1 MHAASLNSRRGIA
14 ALLAVAGLSLM
25 GGCGLFSEPGL
36 VVHVVGEE
44 GSRDIAVVQT
54 DGSEVRTAL
63 AAGGDD
69 FGPVWSP
76 NRQSIAYLSDRDGNV
91 ELYVVR
97 ADGGVVTRATDTGV
111 PESQPTWSPE
121 GDRLAYTSPDADGKP
136 QIYWLRLS
144 DLIPHRLQFRSES
157 EVDPAWSPK
166 GVWIAFASLDAD
178 GNSLGL
184 SLRNPDGVDELRI
197 SESRDRSPTWSPD
210 GKKLA
215 FVRSTV
221 IAGSEQE
228 GTEEIDQEI
237 YVLDV
242 DERGPVGQARK
253 LTDHPGQDFAP
264 RWSPD
269 GKRIVFLS
277 DRHESL
283 DILTV
288 SDRGEDLR
296 ELTRNDIPEVAVRWG
311 SDGRIVFESQP
322 AGRSVLFIMNA
333 DGTQQQL
340 IAGVLPR
347 SQPDW

>member
-1 MHAASLNSRRGIA
+1 MHARSLHSRRGVA
-14 ALLAVAGLSLM
+14 ALLAVAGAALA

-36 VVHVVGEE
+36 IVHAVGEE
-44 GSRDIAVVQT
+44 GARDIAVVQT
-54 DGSEVRTAL
+54 DGTEVPTSL
-63 AAGGDD
+63 ANEGGDD

-76 NRQSIAYLSDRDGNV
+76 NRQSIAFLSDRDGNV

-97 ADGGVVTRATDTGV
+97 ADGGNPLRATNTGV
-111 PESQPTWSPE
+111 AESQPTWSPE
-121 GDRLAYTSPDADGKP
+121 SDRLAYTSPDADGKP

-157 EVDPAWSPK
+157 EADPAWSPT
-166 GVWIAFASLDAD
+166 GTWIAFASLDAD

-197 SESRDRSPTWSPD
+197 SQSPDRSPVWSPD

-215 FVRSTV
+215 FV
-221 IAGSEQE
+221 SERD
-228 GTEEIDQEI
+228 GDQEV

-242 DERGPVGQARK
+242 DERGPVGQPRNV
-253 LTDHPGQDFAP
+253 TQHPGRDFAP
-264 RWSPD
+264 RWSP
-269 GKRIVFLS
+269 GGTRIVFLS
-277 DRHESL
+277 DRGASL

-288 SDRGEDLR
+288 SDRGEEGR

-311 SDGRIVFESQP
+311 PDGRIVFESQP
-322 AGRSVLFIMNA
+322 DERSVLFIMNA

-340 IAGVLPR
+340 IAGVLAR

>member
-1 MHAASLNSRRGIA
+1 MHALSLNSRRGVV
-14 ALLAVAGLSLM
+14 ALLAVVGASLT
-25 GGCGLFSEPGL
+25 GACGLFSEPGL
-36 VVHVVGEE
+36 IVHAVGEE
-44 GSRDIAVVQT
+44 GARDIAVVQT
-54 DGSEVRTAL
+54 DGTEVPTSL
-63 AAGGDD
+63 ANEGGDD

-76 NRQSIAYLSDRDGNV
+76 NRQSIAFLSDRDGNV

-97 ADGGVVTRATDTGV
+97 ADGGNPLRATNTGV
-111 PESQPTWSPE
+111 AESQPTWSPE
-121 GDRLAYTSPDADGKP
+121 SDRLAYTSPDADGKP

-166 GVWIAFASLDAD
+166 GVWIAFVSLDAD
-178 GNSLGL
+178 GNSQGL

-197 SESRDRSPTWSPD
+197 SNSPDRSPAWSPD

-215 FVRSTV
+215 FV
-221 IAGSEQE
+221 SERD
-228 GTEEIDQEI
+228 GDQEI

-242 DERGPVGQARK
+242 DERGPVGQARR
-253 LTDHPGQDFAP
+253 LTRNPARDFAP
-264 RWSPD
+264 QWSPD
-269 GKRIVFLS
+269 SKRIVFLS
-277 DRHESL
+277 DRVESL
-283 DILTV
+283 DVLTV

-311 SDGRIVFESQP
+311 RDGRIVFVSEPGGLS
-322 AGRSVLFIMNA
+322 ALFIVDA

-340 IAGVLPR
+340 TSGVPPR

>member
-14 ALLAVAGLSLM
+14 ALLAMASVSLAAA
-25 GGCGLFSEPGL
+25 CGLFSEPGL

-44 GSRDIAVVQT
+44 GQRDIAVVQT
-54 DGSEVRTAL
+54 DGTEVPTTL
-63 AAGGDD
+63 ANEGSDD

-76 NRQSIAYLSDRDGNV
+76 NRQSIAFLSDRDGNV
-91 ELYVVR
+91 ELYIAR
-97 ADGGVVTRATDTGV
+97 EFGAGDGDTADSGAATRATNTAV

-121 GDRLAYTSPDADGKP
+121 GDRLAYTSPDVDGKP
-136 QIYWLRLS
+136 QIYCLRLS

-157 EVDPAWSPK
+157 EADPAWSPT
-166 GVWIAFASLDAD
+166 GTWIAFAALDAD

-197 SESRDRSPTWSPD
+197 SQSPDRSPVWSPD

-215 FVRSTV
+215 FV
-221 IAGSEQE
+221 SERD
-228 GTEEIDQEI
+228 GDQEV

-242 DERGPVGQARK
+242 DERGPVGEPRNVTQ
-253 LTDHPGQDFAP
+253 HPGRDFAP
-264 RWSPD
+264 QWSP
-269 GKRIVFLS
+269 GGTRIVFLS
-277 DRHESL
+277 DRGKSL

-296 ELTRNDIPEVAVRWG
+296 ELTRSPDAPEVVVRWG
-311 SDGRIVFESQP
+311 PDGRIVFEAQP
-322 AGRSVLFIMNA
+322 HGVSVLYIMDA
-333 DGTQQQL
+333 DGKQQQL
-340 IAGVLPR
+340 TFGSSPS